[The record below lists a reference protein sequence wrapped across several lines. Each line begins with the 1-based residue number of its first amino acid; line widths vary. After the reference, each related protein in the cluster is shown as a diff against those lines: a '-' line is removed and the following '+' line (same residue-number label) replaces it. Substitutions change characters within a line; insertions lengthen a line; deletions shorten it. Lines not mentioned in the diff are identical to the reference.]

1 MIYRFF
7 KKFCIKFIQVSKDD
21 LTSTFNLEDDLIIF
35 KGKCMSTN
43 WVILIIAG
51 LFEIL
56 WAIGLK
62 YTDGFTK
69 LTPSILTILSML
81 VSIWLLSISL
91 KTLPLGTA
99 YAVWVGIGTVGT
111 VIAGIILFNDSVNL
125 LRIISILFIILG
137 IIGLKITTS

>member
-1 MIYRFF
+1 
-7 KKFCIKFIQVSKDD
+7 
-21 LTSTFNLEDDLIIF
+21 
-35 KGKCMSTN
+35 MSTN
-43 WVILIIAG
+43 WVILIIAE
-51 LFEIL
+51 LFEIF

-62 YTDGFTK
+62 YTDGFSK
-69 LTPSILTILSML
+69 LIPSVLTILSML
-81 VSIWLLSISL
+81 ISVWLLSISL